1 VSLLHP
7 LGTAPRTQ
15 GYSLTHPA
23 IDWGAPVGTPVRA
36 AEGGIVVAAGADSA
50 LPFSRDRSAGGG
62 GIIVTIAHGPEVQ
75 TLYAHLS
82 AVAVTLG
89 QQVSRGAPIGFSG
102 ATGTV
107 TGPHLHF
114 MLWINGKAVDPTPYL
129 DGVGL
134 PGGGIPAL
142 RPDVPSGPPPALAL
156 GDVTPEAPEGTYL
169 NVGGSGG
176 GRCDVANGWRDA
188 SAIETLIRPEL
199 EGYCV
204 RVTPGSVASG
214 IWDGVAESLGDQLQS
229 VLILGALLALA
240 VIGLKLLARG

>member
-15 GYSLTHPA
+15 GYSLAHPA

-129 DGVGL
+129 DGAALPAGRAVPEQPALYIPPPGELCREGYVGVPLSVRATPIFNAENGTNLQPGATICRLRDNPLTRTLGTAEDVAEFGGDVAQAVYEL
-134 PGGGIPAL
+134 PGKIADAL
-142 RPDVPSGPPPALAL
+142 PPL
-156 GDVTPEAPEGTYL
+156 
-169 NVGGSGG
+169 
-176 GRCDVANGWRDA
+176 
-188 SAIETLIRPEL
+188 
-199 EGYCV
+199 
-204 RVTPGSVASG
+204 
-214 IWDGVAESLGDQLQS
+214 
-229 VLILGALLALA
+229 LILAALLAIG
-240 VIGLKLLARG
+240 VIGLKLLAKG